1 VKATSPDTTLP
12 DQHAVLIVD
21 DDADSRD
28 ALASLLKTEG
38 YQTAQVENGRR
49 ALEHLRASLPQPALI
64 LLDLEMPVMDG
75 REFLSRL
82 PQVKPS
88 VKPIVIVI
96 TGQDPRAVP
105 GAVAVFRK
113 PVQIDQLL
121 SLIQRLLNAD

>member
-1 VKATSPDTTLP
+1 MKSTSLS

-49 ALEHLRASLPQPALI
+49 AIEHLRGNLSQPALI

-82 PQVKPS
+82 PQVKCT
-88 VKPIVIVI
+88 VQPIVIVI
-96 TGQDPRAVP
+96 TGQDPRAVS

-113 PVQIDQLL
+113 PLQINQLL
-121 SLIQRLLNAD
+121 SLMQRLLNAG